1 MFVSNQ
7 GEQLSRFRIAVERSD
22 PEAAIEA
29 MRRMD
34 VVAPGDAL
42 ELCRLLARAGDPR
55 FDRAARRWLSQ
66 FADSASLGDLQ
77 VAAAAIGAL
86 RAEPDSERAWD
97 ALVGLIRARN

>member
-7 GEQLSRFRIAVERSD
+7 GEQLSRFRIAVKRSD
-22 PEAAIEA
+22 PEGAIEA

-34 VVAPGDAL
+34 AVAPRDAL
-42 ELCRLLARAGDPR
+42 ELCRLLACVGDPR
-55 FDRAARRWLSQ
+55 FDRAARRWLTQ
-66 FADSASLGDLQ
+66 FARSASLGDLQ

-97 ALVGLIRARN
+97 ALVGLVRARE